1 MKILIV
7 DDDAEAVRA
16 LEEGLRQELPGP
28 VLGATSSEAALAL
41 CQAEGAPEVLIT
53 EAVLQGMDGF
63 ALREALEG
71 LRPELKTVFVTAY
84 DLSEYHDYIGD
95 AVVLY
100 KPVDLAAIVAALTEP
115 APAPSAAPPAET
127 PETGDSRVE
136 TAQLTAQER
145 THSARLRRL
154 VEKKGFTGKLD
165 QFDLIDIIQM
175 CCVGKR
181 TGCLQIARGAG
192 RGVLYLRQ
200 GQIIDAVTGD
210 LEAQEAAYE
219 IIGWS
224 NGQFSF
230 EEGVQPEE
238 ETIHTGWEHLVME
251 GVRRRDEKAQNQP
264 AETQADEQDPAL
276 AGQMVGPYQLRR
288 KIGQGERTQVFEA
301 LQTSMARVVALKV
314 LRTEYQ
320 EDPAALQTF
329 LALASAKANV
339 QYPSIL
345 AVYEAGASE
354 GVYYYAREFV
364 DGANLASLQAAG
376 RQIDDVAA
384 LACVK
389 VAAEALSYLNQQK
402 VPHGMLGA
410 DDVYIGRDGRTRLNN
425 IAILPTEKSP
435 ATSRDMQALSRMVA
449 ACLPLGQAS
458 TPGLRTLLGRMLLE
472 GSGGFLSWGALLQAV
487 RALEP
492 KVVPEDA
499 FKLSAQDAAAIAAV
513 NDAKRRQKRALIWT
527 TIGMFSLIWLVA
539 AVIYFEFLRV
549 ASAKVFETLVEIPA
563 GEFIYQNGERM
574 NLPVFW
580 IDTYEVTIAQYA
592 AFLAALKAHPTTAYD
607 SPEQPKG
614 RAHGNNLSWIKLY
627 EAASQGGTYN
637 GAPVDL
643 NCPAVFVDWF
653 DAYAFAKW
661 KGHRLPTEQ
670 EWEKAGRG
678 TDGRRFPW
686 GDDPAKI
693 SKVNTSA
700 DFHAED
706 GHIKG
711 EVDGYNRWSPVDA
724 MTGDRSPYG
733 VMDMAGNVSEWTATI
748 IMHGQIPYPVVRGG
762 NFGSQDVEL
771 IRRVWTVTAYDAKDR
786 IGFRT
791 VADTP
796 PAKK

>member
-7 DDDAEAVRA
+7 DDDADAVRA
-16 LEEGLRQELPGP
+16 LEESLRQAAPCT
-28 VLGATSSEAALAL
+28 VLGAIGSEAALAL
-41 CQAEGAPEVLIT
+41 CQSEGAPDVLIT

-63 ALREALEG
+63 GLREALEALRPG
-71 LRPELKTVFVTAY
+71 LRTIFLTGY
-84 DLSEYHDYIGD
+84 DLSEYHDYIGE
-95 AVVLY
+95 AAVLY
-100 KPVDLAAIVAALTEP
+100 KPGDPATVLAALA
-115 APAPSAAPPAET
+115 APARPPSGSAGR
-127 PETGDSRVE
+127 PEPVDDRVE
-136 TAQLTAQER
+136 TAQLPAQHR
-145 THSARLRRL
+145 TQSARLRRL

-175 CCVGKR
+175 CCIGKR
-181 TGCLQIARGAG
+181 TGLLQIARGAG
-192 RGVLYLRQ
+192 RGVLYLQQ
-200 GQIIDAVTGD
+200 GQIIEAATGD
-210 LEAQEAAYE
+210 LEAEEAAYE

-230 EEGVQPEE
+230 EEGVQPEAQ
-238 ETIHTGWEHLVME
+238 TIHAGWEHLVLE
-251 GVRRRDEKAQNQP
+251 GVRRRDERMQNQP
-264 AETQADEQDPAL
+264 SENQDDEQDPTL
-276 AGQMVGPYQLRR
+276 AGKMVGPYQLRR

-301 LQTSMARVVALKV
+301 MQTSMARVVALKV
-314 LRTEYQ
+314 LRAEYQ

-376 RQIDDVAA
+376 RQIDDAAA
-384 LACVK
+384 LQCVK

-402 VPHGMLGA
+402 VPHSALSA
-410 DDVYIGRDGRTRLNN
+410 DDVYIGRDGRARLNN
-425 IAILPTEKSP
+425 IAILPAEKSP
-435 ATSRDMQALSRMVA
+435 ATSWDMQALSRMVA
-449 ACLPLGQAS
+449 ACLPLMQAS
-458 TPGLRTLLGRMLLE
+458 MPGLRALLGRMLLE
-472 GSGGFLSWGALLQAV
+472 GNGGFMSWGALLQGV

-492 KVVPEDA
+492 KIVPEDA

-513 NDAKRRQKRALIWT
+513 NEAKRRQKRALIWT
-527 TIGMFSLIWLVA
+527 TVGMFCLIWLIA
-539 AVIYFEFLRV
+539 AVIYIEFFRV
-549 ASAKVFETLVEIPA
+549 TSARVFETMVEIPA
-563 GEFIYQNGERM
+563 GEFVYQNGQKVT
-574 NLPVFW
+574 LPHYW

-592 AFLAALKAHPTTAYD
+592 AFLADLKAHPTTRYD
-607 SPEQPKG
+607 SPEQPQG
-614 RAHGNNLSWIKLY
+614 RLHGINLTWIKLD
-627 EAASQGGTYN
+627 EAAAQGGTYN

-686 GDDPAKI
+686 GDDPTKI

-706 GHIKG
+706 GQIKG
-711 EVDGYNRWSPVDA
+711 EVDGYNRWAPVDA

-748 IMHGQIPYPVVRGG
+748 IMHGQIPYPIVRGG
-762 NFGSQDVEL
+762 NFGSQDIEL
-771 IRRVWTVTAYDAKDR
+771 TRRVFTVTAYDAKDR

-791 VADTP
+791 VAETA